1 MAEKREISIRPQQI
15 KDARDF
21 YRILTTGDFAYFPVN
36 IASIE
41 AEKRFLRKNVAE
53 FKTGRNYN
61 FSVILNQK
69 VIGAVG
75 IMPEGGRPYNAEIG
89 YFIDREYHGQGF
101 ALRAVEL
108 AIEYVRKELPGINR
122 LQAIIATGNLCSVR
136 VVEKAG
142 FQKEGIL
149 IDYLK
154 ISNEFHNA
162 YIFSKIIR

>member
-36 IASIE
+36 ISSIE

-53 FKTGRNYN
+53 FKSGRNYN
-61 FSVILNQK
+61 FSVILNRK

-89 YFIDREYHGQGF
+89 YFIDRD
-101 ALRAVEL
+101 
-108 AIEYVRKELPGINR
+108 IMD
-122 LQAIIATGNLCSVR
+122 R
-136 VVEKAG
+136 V
-142 FQKEGIL
+142 L
-149 IDYLK
+149 L
-154 ISNEFHNA
+154 
-162 YIFSKIIR
+162 